1 MGQVQTI
8 SRSSDQQHESE
19 QLTRANLPPRR
30 HAHWLQRQKKLV
42 VLAVQSGLL
51 PLHEAME
58 RYELSIEEFQSWH
71 RDFSPEPRRS
81 AFLDYRAGKLAAA
94 AVRA

>member
-51 PLHEAME
+51 PLHEAMA
-58 RYELSIEEFQSWH
+58 RYELSIEEYQSWE
-71 RDFSPEPRRS
+71 RSFGPRRS
-81 AFLDYRAGKLAAA
+81 FTGAGSHRTGTIVPLA
-94 AVRA
+94 VH